1 MKPRQPLTPA
11 RALERAEELCSR
23 AEHCSGEIRRKLR
36 DWGVG
41 AADSAAII
49 ESLINRRFIDDAR
62 FARVFT
68 REKVE
73 YAGWGRRK
81 IAAALAAK
89 SVSREAVSEAFESID
104 EDIYRRRL
112 ADAVARKARSMDD
125 ADTYEGRTRIFR
137 HAVSR
142 GYEPALVIE
151 AIKSLR

>member
-1 MKPRQPLTPA
+1 MKARQPLTPA
-11 RALERAEELCSR
+11 RALDRAEELCSR
-23 AEHCSGEIRRKLR
+23 AEHCSGEIRRKLH

-41 AADSAAII
+41 GADSAAII
-49 ESLINRRFIDDAR
+49 ESLVKRRFIDDAR
-62 FARVFT
+62 FARIFT

-89 SVSREAVSEAFESID
+89 SVPRDAVAEAFEAID
-104 EDIYRRRL
+104 EEVYRQRL

-151 AIKSLR
+151 AIKAL